1 MKEGTIGLLYS
12 ILMCWIFFFNFM
24 SMKCACIIKVV
35 PKTPKNIMNWEIF
48 LIHIFINLNLM
59 RKIILKCFDA

>member
-12 ILMCWIFFFNFM
+12 ILMCWMFFKNFM
-24 SMKCACIIKVV
+24 SMKCACIIKIV
-35 PKTPKNIMNWEIF
+35 PKTAINIMNWEIF